1 MADKDF
7 VVKNG
12 LVVSNSTL
20 RIANTVGISA
30 NGSLGFPGQVLTT
43 NGSAVFWASGT
54 GNVNTSAQFTWNN
67 SQFYSANLVL
77 NSTAD
82 LVFNTGASIWAQGSK
97 GANGQV
103 LSTNGESVYW
113 ANVSNPDV
121 LLKSQNLSDLPDK
134 SKSRTNLGLGAAAT
148 YGVGFAAGQL
158 APGDQTP
165 SRTGSNASGSWGINI
180 TGSAAS
186 AAVATTAQGLD
197 STKAYTMAGLRS
209 NGRVFATSPNDGSSG
224 AFTILDSPGDPDA
237 AYLQGTNNLA
247 TAQYGFLRFKKNGE
261 LETQIGPL
269 ALIPSYRFETLFNI
283 NTWYQAPAD
292 IFVTGRMCGPY
303 INIFNAF
310 CGPSTTNYK
319 SVAIYGDDINNNTKW
334 NTATFYCRRGW
345 WFQIQAEL
353 GDGDFQPRWFALG

>member
-121 LLKSQNLSDLPDK
+121 LLKSQNLADLPDK
-134 SKSRTNLGLGAAAT
+134 SKSRTNLGLGVAAT
-148 YGVGFAAGQL
+148 QGVGFAAGQV

-165 SRTGSNASGSWGINI
+165 SRSGTGASGTWGISI

-197 STKAYTMAGLRS
+197 STKGYTVNGLRS
-209 NGRVFATSPNDGSSG
+209 NFVMLGTSPNSGSTG
-224 AFTILDSPGDPDA
+224 AVILADAPGDPDSVF
-237 AYLQGTNNLA
+237 LQGTNNA
-247 TAQYGFLRFKKNGE
+247 ASIQYGFLKIPKTGE
-261 LETQIGPL
+261 IRTQVGPL
-269 ALIPSYRFETLFNI
+269 AIIPTYSSAATNFPI
-283 NTWYQAPAD
+283 NTWIQAPYD
-292 IFVTGRMCGPY
+292 CFVSGIMGGPY
-303 INIFNAF
+303 
-310 CGPSTTNYK
+310 TNGFYAL
-319 SVAIYGDDINNNTKW
+319 SGITPQAYTIVGFYGDDINNNTKW
-334 NTATFYCRRGW
+334 ATITFFVRRGC
-345 WFQIQAEL
+345 WFQIQSEVDYNPHYYNL
-353 GDGDFQPRWFALG
+353 Y